1 MLKLQYAL
9 VNSVVNL
16 NLIPQKMKIIVLL
29 FLTICLLNS
38 CDKIDELT
46 KFDLEYNSMVEIK
59 STANLSLPF
68 DVFTPDVE
76 TNSESEFEVNDTR
89 KDLVEDIR
97 LRKLD
102 LDITSPSDQD
112 FSFLE
117 SVEVFLS
124 AEGLQ
129 EIRIAYV
136 DEVPDTIGNSISLD
150 VEDVDIKEY
159 IKKDKVN
166 LRLNTVTDKA
176 LTNDCSITVK
186 SIFFVDAKILGI

>member
-1 MLKLQYAL
+1 LKTESYYVQRMKRIAL
-9 VNSVVNL
+9 FIFTV
-16 NLIPQKMKIIVLL
+16 
-29 FLTICLLNS
+29 CLLNS
-38 CDKIDELT
+38 CDIIDELT
-46 KFDLEYNSMVEIK
+46 KFNMEYNSTVEIE
-59 STANLSLPF
+59 STANLNLPF

-89 KDLVEDIR
+89 KDLIEDIR

-117 SVEVFLS
+117 SVEIFIS

-129 EIRIAYV
+129 EIRIAYM
-136 DEVPDTIGNSISLD
+136 DEVPETIGNLISLD

-159 IKKDKVN
+159 IKKDKFN
-166 LRLNTVTDKA
+166 LRLNTVTDEV
-176 LTNDCSITVK
+176 LTNDCSIAVK
-186 SIFFVDAKILGI
+186 CIFFVDAKILGI